1 MICLF
6 LECELPIS
14 VRTISPSWS
23 SKTPNSVITM
33 STHLRSTKIKVNKGD
48 TKNVSHLF
56 PVKGR
61 VQCSSSLCPPPFAVC
76 SIVTTTWIIKME
88 IRTFKIKKRSN
99 ARDLRVGSSHQIHR
113 TPHSFHHLPRDH
125 PVGQITTTGYLQ
137 WSSFIQ
143 YTQGEIVPKCV
154 KNELSPAWRPR

>member
-1 MICLF
+1 MISLF

-88 IRTFKIKKRSN
+88 IRTFKIKKKTFKCSKPWCRQQPPDPSHPPF
-99 ARDLRVGSSHQIHR
+99 LSPSSQGSSSWPDHR
-113 TPHSFHHLPRDH
+113 NEIP
-125 PVGQITTTGYLQ
+125 
-137 WSSFIQ
+137 SFIQ
-143 YTQGEIVPKCV
+143 YTYTQGEIVPKCV